1 MGLRGLHVL
10 TDRKTGKGVR
20 RMTVQ
25 WGCVVKMSGVCS
37 GAHPCLGRWG
47 NDWTVNM
54 PFELVELELARREVE
69 ETTCVSAV
77 GKGTAC
83 SKTWQTPKAGAQS
96 RCTPIE

>member
-1 MGLRGLHVL
+1 
-10 TDRKTGKGVR
+10 
-20 RMTVQ
+20 
-25 WGCVVKMSGVCS
+25 MSSACS
-37 GAHPCLGRWG
+37 GAHPCLGWWG

-83 SKTWQTPKAGAQS
+83 SKM
-96 RCTPIE
+96 